1 MFCKRSLYSFLY
13 IKHIKGGIKTTIIS
27 GTYTDLDTVKDC
39 YIVTELYDATELTAN
54 ITAQAEEAKRW
65 VNNFI
70 GRTTDFT
77 AAELA
82 EIKNEPIVSAASR
95 RVACTMQLK
104 RQERT
109 AIITEE
115 THIDCAGAKDMLIN
129 WCHNNGIVPA
139 SEKKGKN
146 IPIAT
151 KITIVTSEKEYTI

>member
-1 MFCKRSLYSFLY
+1 MAL
-13 IKHIKGGIKTTIIS
+13 IE
-27 GTYTDLDTVKDC
+27 GTYTDMETVKNC
-39 YIVTELYDATELTAN
+39 YLVTELYDATELTAN

-70 GRTTDFT
+70 GRTVDFT
-77 AAELA
+77 PAELA

-104 RQERT
+104 RQESAT
-109 AIITEE
+109 MINEE
-115 THIDCAGAKDMLIN
+115 THIDCVGAKEMLTN
-129 WCHNNGIVPA
+129 WCHNNGVVPA
-139 SEKKGKN
+139 SEKKAN

>member
-1 MFCKRSLYSFLY
+1 MVL
-13 IKHIKGGIKTTIIS
+13 IT
-27 GTYTDLDTVKDC
+27 GTYTDLETVKNC

-70 GRTTDFT
+70 GRTVDFT
-77 AAELA
+77 PTELA

-95 RVACTMQLK
+95 RTSCVMQLK

-109 AIITEE
+109 AVISEE
-115 THIDCAGAKDMLIN
+115 THIDCAGAKDMLTN
-129 WCHNNGIVPA
+129 WMRNNGVIPA
-139 SEKKGKN
+139 NEKKATA
-146 IPIAT
+146 PMAT